1 MAVELG
7 TRVVDLDGPVRSDLE
22 DWPGRLGLHVQMFE
36 VSLAGAFPYSIGKL
50 DVLVQIA
57 AAASFYSQDRSYPS
71 ALLPQVCQA
80 SCYCHIDTKAVA
92 DTGDVVVAALFSH
105 DGLLSWLQ
113 RAMMWGDRRGHY
125 PC

>member
-1 MAVELG
+1 MAIELG

-50 DVLVQIA
+50 DVLAQIA
-57 AAASFYSQDRSYPS
+57 ADASFYSQDRSYPS

-80 SCYCHIDTKAVA
+80 SCYCHIDTKGRRRRRRCCRGCQRKLVSILISC
-92 DTGDVVVAALFSH
+92 AAK
-105 DGLLSWLQ
+105 
-113 RAMMWGDRRGHY
+113 
-125 PC
+125 